1 MTTSPKPA
9 KGTAA
14 SNNKTATTKKAPAKE
29 APAPKAKSLS
39 AAGPKGSSSLAP
51 APSFHAEDTN
61 GYHQCRIC
69 LMTLPVNSF
78 PTISGPELRSTR
90 CRKCRDN
97 VSPTV
102 QAKRAAAQ
110 AIEEAEALLKTTAAA
125 QAKKPRKQ
133 Q

>member
-1 MTTSPKPA
+1 MTTTPSPKKP
-9 KGTAA
+9 
-14 SNNKTATTKKAPAKE
+14 TTKTPATKAAPARKAPAQPL
-29 APAPKAKSLS
+29 PAG
-39 AAGPKGSSSLAP
+39 GPKGGPAPVP
-51 APSFHAEDTN
+51 APSFLAAETN

-69 LMTLPVNSF
+69 LLTMPVNSF

-125 QAKKPRKQ
+125 QTRKPRKGSGQ
-133 Q
+133 